1 MTDKIV
7 VFSACATAEEAERI
21 ARGLVESRLAACVN
35 IVPGLRSIYR
45 WRGAVEDAG
54 EWLLMIKSSRGLFD
68 SLRAELERL
77 HSYELPEVIALPII
91 DGSTGYLGWLDREL
105 AEEP

>member
-21 ARGLVESRLAACVN
+21 ARGLVENRLAACVN

-45 WRGAVEDAG
+45 WRGAIEEAN
-54 EWLLMIKSSRGLFD
+54 EWMLVIKSSRGLFD
-68 SLRAELERL
+68 TLRAELERV
-77 HSYELPEVIALPII
+77 HSYELPEVIALSII
-91 DGSTGYLGWLDREL
+91 DGSTGYLDWMDREL